1 MNLYIG
7 NLSPKATDADLQQ
20 AFTAFGEVTSAMVIK
35 DRVSGISRG
44 FAFVEM
50 ATTVEGEAAM
60 AALSG
65 ADLLGQ
71 PLIVSEARA
80 RRDDRRG
87 AGDRDEPAR
96 S

>member
-65 ADLLGQ
+65 TDLLGQ
-71 PLIVSEARA
+71 PLIVNEARA

-87 AGDRDEPAR
+87 AGDEPAR

>member
-1 MNLYIG
+1 
-7 NLSPKATDADLQQ
+7 
-20 AFTAFGEVTSAMVIK
+20 
-35 DRVSGISRG
+35 
-44 FAFVEM
+44 
-50 ATTVEGEAAM
+50 M

-65 ADLLGQ
+65 TDLLGQ